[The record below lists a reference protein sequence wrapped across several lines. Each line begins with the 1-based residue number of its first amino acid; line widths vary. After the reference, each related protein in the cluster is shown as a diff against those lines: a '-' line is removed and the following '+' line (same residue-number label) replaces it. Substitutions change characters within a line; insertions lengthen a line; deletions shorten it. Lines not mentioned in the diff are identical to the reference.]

1 MKVSRKRA
9 KIGALSRP
17 HLALRGTTWHKPPP
31 TYTRVHAR
39 SKDLWDRH
47 VVHPGPDVVT
57 DAGLR
62 VEEVRGSL
70 DQVGVYV
77 VVVPVDW
84 ESRRGL
90 RHQRGSTVSDGS
102 CHVQIS
108 AVGRARARL
117 AGKSQRWLAANDLDP
132 ARPESPGRGRP
143 RPGSERSTRSS
154 GGGMPPPKLLPG
166 PGATPRRRQM
176 HVGVG
181 GPGAVFWMIVAGFLG
196 MSSFRQGNQAPLPS
210 PMTTENVTNRTVK
223 ATLKTVRKTA
233 RAPAPDGR

>member
-1 MKVSRKRA
+1 MHRVQGAVATWVKTGENPAAARRAQELNDAGVERSTCLGGTPYSHRQMREELLHPLSPASGLGPSRLLPDGNLEGQRAPDRKRR
-9 KIGALSRP
+9 ALHQAVELVVMELADSDDESVPKTGQNRRTSRP
-17 HLALRGTTWHKPPP
+17 HLALRGTTWHNPPP

-84 ESRRGL
+84 KSRRGL

-108 AVGRARARL
+108 AVAHDHGECHESD
-117 AGKSQRWLAANDLDP
+117 GKSAAKN
-132 ARPESPGRGRP
+132 GTKRG
-143 RPGSERSTRSS
+143 TR
-154 GGGMPPPKLLPG
+154 
-166 PGATPRRRQM
+166 R
-176 HVGVG
+176 H
-181 GPGAVFWMIVAGFLG
+181 
-196 MSSFRQGNQAPLPS
+196 
-210 PMTTENVTNRTVK
+210 
-223 ATLKTVRKTA
+223 
-233 RAPAPDGR
+233 

>member
-1 MKVSRKRA
+1 MLFPNTWVPKAASGLLTEHSGLVEEGTAVLAGGGFLGRA
-9 KIGALSRP
+9 GGHGVADSDDESVPKTGQNRRTSRP

-108 AVGRARARL
+108 AVA
-117 AGKSQRWLAANDLDP
+117 
-132 ARPESPGRGRP
+132 
-143 RPGSERSTRSS
+143 
-154 GGGMPPPKLLPG
+154 
-166 PGATPRRRQM
+166 
-176 HVGVG
+176 
-181 GPGAVFWMIVAGFLG
+181 
-196 MSSFRQGNQAPLPS
+196 
-210 PMTTENVTNRTVK
+210 MTTENVTNRTVK
-223 ATLKTVRKTA
+223 APLKTGQNA
-233 RAPAPDGR
+233 APGGISRPQLALRGTSLEH

>member
-1 MKVSRKRA
+1 MVSFIDEHREEHGVEPICRKLPIAPSTYYEQKAREADPSRLSARSVREVEFREEIERA
-9 KIGALSRP
+9 WRGFLGRAGGHGVADSDDESVPKTGQNRRTSRP

-62 VEEVRGSL
+62 VEEVCGSL

-102 CHVQIS
+102 CQ
-108 AVGRARARL
+108 G
-117 AGKSQRWLAANDLDP
+117 
-132 ARPESPGRGRP
+132 
-143 RPGSERSTRSS
+143 TR
-154 GGGMPPPKLLPG
+154 
-166 PGATPRRRQM
+166 R
-176 HVGVG
+176 H
-181 GPGAVFWMIVAGFLG
+181 
-196 MSSFRQGNQAPLPS
+196 
-210 PMTTENVTNRTVK
+210 
-223 ATLKTVRKTA
+223 
-233 RAPAPDGR
+233 